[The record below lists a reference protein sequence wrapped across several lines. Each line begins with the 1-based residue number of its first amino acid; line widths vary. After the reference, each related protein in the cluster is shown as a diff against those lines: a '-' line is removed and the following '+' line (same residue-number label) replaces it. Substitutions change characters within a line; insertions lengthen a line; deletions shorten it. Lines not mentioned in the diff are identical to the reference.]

1 MAKFKL
7 DFNLEAW
14 VRNLEVEADNED
26 DALNELYKMSISE
39 IIEKGYVNDYSTND
53 IDVEVISKSYEIEVT
68 IKKWNDK
75 YLDNED
81 DVELAKYDSLP
92 DVANITLEDLSGN
105 ESLEVAIEDELEYE
119 FDFRPEDYTFKI
131 LREF

>member
-14 VRNLEVEADNED
+14 VRSLEVEADNED
-26 DALNELYKMSISE
+26 DALAELYKMSISE

-53 IDVEVISKSYEIEVT
+53 VDVEVISKSYEIEVI

-92 DVANITLEDLSGN
+92 EVANITLEDLSGN